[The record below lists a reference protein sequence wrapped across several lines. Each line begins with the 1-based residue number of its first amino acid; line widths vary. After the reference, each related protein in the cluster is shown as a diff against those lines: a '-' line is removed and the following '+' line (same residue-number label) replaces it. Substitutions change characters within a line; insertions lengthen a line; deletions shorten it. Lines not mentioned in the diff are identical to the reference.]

1 VRDVA
6 TIDDVRAVVDEVRRR
21 RRIVGFVPTMG
32 ALHEGH
38 LSLVRLARERRAFV
52 VLSVFVNPAQFGPGE
67 DLAAYPRDLGTDRAA
82 ARAALVDL
90 FFAPGVAEMYPE
102 GFATS
107 VHVDRLSAPL
117 CGASRPG
124 HFDGVAL
131 VVTKL
136 LNIVRPDFSVF
147 GQKDAQQAILVRRLA
162 RDLNLPGEIVIA
174 PTEREEGGLAMSS
187 RNRYLTPREREA
199 ALALSRG
206 LSEAEAAYRSGE
218 RDGARLVALVRAA
231 LDEEALVRPE
241 YVEIVDRRELGP
253 WAGGEE
259 PALLAV
265 AARVGRARLI
275 DNVFLG
281 EAAATG
287 AVALARGGRGCA

>member
-6 TIDDVRAVVDEVRRR
+6 TIDDVRSVVDEVRQK

-38 LSLVRLARERRAFV
+38 LSLVRLARERGAFV
-52 VLSVFVNPAQFGPGE
+52 VLSVFVNPTQFGPGE
-67 DLAAYPRDLGTDRAA
+67 DFAAYPRDLGADREA
-82 ARAALVDL
+82 AREAFVDL
-90 FFAPGVAEMYPE
+90 FFAPDAAEMYPE
-102 GFATS
+102 GFATA
-107 VHVDRLSAPL
+107 VRVEGLSASL
-117 CGASRPG
+117 CGARRPG

-174 PTEREEGGLAMSS
+174 PTVREAGGLAMSS

-206 LSEAEAAYRSGE
+206 LLAAEAAYRNGE
-218 RDGARLVALVRAA
+218 RDGSRLVARVRTA
-231 LDEEALVRPE
+231 LDEEDLVEPE
-241 YVEIVDRRELGP
+241 YVEIVDRRDLGP
-253 WAGGEE
+253 WSGGEE

-265 AARVGRARLI
+265 AARVGKARLI

-281 EAAATG
+281 EAA
-287 AVALARGGRGCA
+287 